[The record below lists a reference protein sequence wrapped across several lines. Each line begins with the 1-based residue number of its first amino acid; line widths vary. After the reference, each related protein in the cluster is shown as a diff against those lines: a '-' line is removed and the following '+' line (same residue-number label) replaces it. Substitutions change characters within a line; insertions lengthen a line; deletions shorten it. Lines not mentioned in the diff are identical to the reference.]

1 MFHLLT
7 ESQFQFIRL
16 QCERLREMIYNG
28 LISWL
33 LRSPLHGLV
42 SKSILLIEVKGRKSG
57 KTISVPVNYIREGST
72 LWVTSQRQ
80 RKWWRN
86 LIGGA
91 ALSMCLAGRNLKGKG
106 RAITDVAEVG
116 DGLLSYFRLAPH
128 YAKYF
133 GVKLDAA
140 GQPDAQDCAKAAQE
154 RILVRI
160 DL

>member
-1 MFHLLT
+1 MK
-7 ESQFQFIRL
+7 
-16 QCERLREMIYNG
+16 YNG
-28 LISWL
+28 LVSWL

-57 KTISVPVNYIREGST
+57 KTISVPVNYIRDGAT
-72 LWVTSQRQ
+72 LWVTSQRPRQ
-80 RKWWRN
+80 WWRN
-86 LIGGA
+86 LNGGA
-91 ALSMCLAGRNLKGKG
+91 DVKIRLAGRDLKGTG
-106 RAITDVAEVG
+106 RAITDLAEVG
-116 DGLLSYFRLAPH
+116 DGLLSYFRLAPR

>member
-1 MFHLLT
+1 MK
-7 ESQFQFIRL
+7 R
-16 QCERLREMIYNG
+16 ERKMRYNG

-57 KTISVPVNYIREGST
+57 QAISVPVNYIRDGNT
-72 LWVTSQRQ
+72 LWVISLRR

-91 ALSMCLAGRNLKGKG
+91 AVNVRLAGRDSKGRG
-106 RAITDVAEVG
+106 RAITDAAEVG
-116 DGLLSYFRLAPH
+116 DGLQSYFRLASR

-133 GVKLDAA
+133 GVKLNAA
-140 GQPDAQDCAKAAQE
+140 GEPDAQDCARAAQE
-154 RILVRI
+154 RVLVRI
-160 DL
+160 DLREGHS

>member
-1 MFHLLT
+1 M
-7 ESQFQFIRL
+7 R
-16 QCERLREMIYNG
+16 YNG
-28 LISWL
+28 LVSCL

-42 SKSILLIEVKGRKSG
+42 SKSILLIKVRGRKSG
-57 KTISVPVNYIREGST
+57 KTISVLVNYIRDGDT
-72 LWVTSQRQ
+72 LWVTSQRP

-91 ALSMCLAGRNLKGKG
+91 ALSVRLAGRDLKGVG
-106 RAITDVAEVG
+106 RAITDVAEVR
-116 DGLLSYFRLAPH
+116 DGLLSYFRLAPQ

-133 GVKLDAA
+133 GVKLNAA

>member
-1 MFHLLT
+1 M
-7 ESQFQFIRL
+7 R
-16 QCERLREMIYNG
+16 YNG
-28 LISWL
+28 LISCL

-42 SKSILLIEVKGRKSG
+42 SKSILLIEGKGRKSG
-57 KTISVPVNYIREGST
+57 KTISVPVNYIRDGNT

-91 ALSMCLAGRNLKGKG
+91 RVNIRLAGKDLNGMG
-106 RAITDVAEVG
+106 RAIIDVAEVG
-116 DGLLSYFRLAPH
+116 DGLLSYFRLAPR

-140 GQPDAQDCAKAAQE
+140 GQPDAQDCARAAQE
-154 RILVRI
+154 RVLVRI
-160 DL
+160 DLGEGQS

>member
-1 MFHLLT
+1 MK
-7 ESQFQFIRL
+7 
-16 QCERLREMIYNG
+16 YNG
-28 LISWL
+28 LVSWL

-57 KTISVPVNYIREGST
+57 KTISVPVNYIRDGDT
-72 LWVTSQRQ
+72 LWVTSQRPRQ
-80 RKWWRN
+80 WWRN
-86 LIGGA
+86 LNGGA
-91 ALSMCLAGRNLKGKG
+91 DVKIRLAGRDLKGTG
-106 RAITDVAEVG
+106 RAITDLAEVG
-116 DGLLSYFRLAPH
+116 DGLLSYFRLAPR

>member
-1 MFHLLT
+1 M
-7 ESQFQFIRL
+7 R
-16 QCERLREMIYNG
+16 YNG
-28 LISWL
+28 LVSWL

-57 KTISVPVNYIREGST
+57 KTISVPVNYIRDGDT
-72 LWVTSQRQ
+72 LWVTSQRP
-80 RKWWRN
+80 RIWWRN
-86 LIGGA
+86 LIGGVDVNVR
-91 ALSMCLAGRNLKGKG
+91 LAGRDLKGAG

-116 DGLLSYFRLAPH
+116 DGLLSYFRLAPR

>member
-1 MFHLLT
+1 M
-7 ESQFQFIRL
+7 R
-16 QCERLREMIYNG
+16 YNG
-28 LISWL
+28 LVSWL
-33 LRSPLHGLV
+33 LRSPLHALV

-57 KTISVPVNYIREGST
+57 KTISVPVNYIRDGDT
-72 LWVTSQRQ
+72 LWVTSQRPRQ
-80 RKWWRN
+80 WWRN

-91 ALSMCLAGRNLKGKG
+91 DVNVRLAGRDLKGTG

-116 DGLLSYFRLAPH
+116 DGLLSYFRLAPR

>member
-1 MFHLLT
+1 MN
-7 ESQFQFIRL
+7 
-16 QCERLREMIYNG
+16 YNG
-28 LISWL
+28 LITWL

-57 KTISVPVNYIREGST
+57 KTISVPVNYIRDGDT
-72 LWVTSQRQ
+72 LWITSQRP

-86 LIGGA
+86 LIGGTA
-91 ALSMCLAGRNLKGKG
+91 VNVRLAGRDLKGMG

-116 DGLLSYFRLAPH
+116 DGLLSYFRLAPR

-140 GQPDAQDCAKAAQE
+140 GQPDAQDCAQAAQE
-154 RILVRI
+154 RVLVRI